1 MSRLHDL
8 VADTVANRLFR
19 AMRVTQVSD
28 QGPFR
33 EISLTSIT
41 PRVTS
46 WTPGDKIQVRVAGD
60 GLTMRTYTP
69 VRWENTTGDTTILV
83 YLHGAGPGSAW
94 AQNLAAGDAAQIV
107 GPRRSIDL
115 TRFTSAPIFVGDE
128 TSVGLRVAWTAAHPN
143 LEPVRD
149 NFELDA
155 NGPTALRALGLEP
168 VHVTREESDGHL
180 PVLVEHV
187 VAAAAEHRES
197 PLILTGRSTTI
208 ATVRGG
214 LKAAGH
220 AQRMTRV
227 RTYWD
232 PRRTGLD

>member
-1 MSRLHDL
+1 
-8 VADTVANRLFR
+8 
-19 AMRVTQVSD
+19 MR
-28 QGPFR
+28 GPLR

-46 WTPGDKIQVRVAGD
+46 WTPGDKIEARLTED

-69 VRWENTTGDTTILV
+69 FRWDNATGDTAILV
-83 YLHGAGPGSAW
+83 YLHGAGPGSVW
-94 AQNLAAGDAAQIV
+94 AQNVAADDSVQVV

-128 TSVGLRVAWTAAHPN
+128 TSVGLRVAWTAAHPD
-143 LEPVRD
+143 LHPVRD
-149 NFELDA
+149 IFELGADS
-155 NGPTALRALGLEP
+155 PSALRALGLEP
-168 VHVTREESDGHL
+168 MLVTREEADDHL
-180 PVLVEHV
+180 PSLVEQV
-187 VAAAAEHRES
+187 VATAAEHHES

-208 ATVRGG
+208 AAIRGA

-220 AQRMTRV
+220 AQRRTRV

>member
-1 MSRLHDL
+1 MSRLRDL
-8 VADTVANRLFR
+8 VADTVPNRLFR

-28 QGPFR
+28 RGPFR
-33 EISLTSIT
+33 EISMTTVASG
-41 PRVTS
+41 VSS
-46 WTPGDKIQVRVAGD
+46 WTPGDKIQVRVPGG

-69 VRWENTTGDTTILV
+69 IRWGNTTGDTTILV

-94 AQNLAAGDAAQIV
+94 AKTVAAGDAIQIV
-107 GPRRSIDL
+107 GPRRSTDL

-149 NFELDA
+149 VFELDVNSPA
-155 NGPTALRALGLEP
+155 ALRALGVEP
-168 VHVTREESDGHL
+168 VHVTRKETNGHL
-180 PVLVEHV
+180 PALVEHV

-208 ATVRGG
+208 AAIRGA
-214 LKAAGH
+214 LKAPGH
-220 AQRMTRV
+220 AQRMIRV

>member
-8 VADTVANRLFR
+8 VADTVSNRLFH

-28 QGPFR
+28 RGPFR
-33 EISLTSIT
+33 EISLTSVT
-41 PRVTS
+41 PRVNS
-46 WTPGDKIQVRVAGD
+46 WTPGDKIQVRVARD

-69 VRWENTTGDTTILV
+69 VRWENTSGDTTILV

-94 AQNLAAGDAAQIV
+94 AQAVAAGDTVQIV

-128 TSVGLRVAWTAAHPN
+128 TSVGLRVAWTAAHPT

-149 NFELDA
+149 NFELGA
-155 NGPTALRALGLEP
+155 NSPTALRALGLEP
-168 VHVTREESDGHL
+168 VHVTREETDGHL

-187 VAAAAEHRES
+187 VAAAAEHHES

-208 ATVRGG
+208 AAIRGA

>member
-1 MSRLHDL
+1 MSHLRDL
-8 VADTVANRLFR
+8 VADTVSNQLFR
-19 AMRVTQVSD
+19 AMRVTQVFNR
-28 QGPFR
+28 GPFR
-33 EISLTSIT
+33 EISLTS
-41 PRVTS
+41 VTS

-94 AQNLAAGDAAQIV
+94 AQDVAAGDTVQVV
-107 GPRRSIDL
+107 GPRRSLDL

-149 NFELDA
+149 IFEVGA
-155 NGPTALRALGLEP
+155 NSPAALRALGLAP
-168 VHVTREESDGHL
+168 VHFTREESDRHL

-187 VAAAAEHRES
+187 AAAEHHES
-197 PLILTGRSTTI
+197 PLILTGRCTSI
-208 ATVRGG
+208 AAIRGA

-220 AQRMTRV
+220 AQRTTRV
-227 RTYWD
+227 RTHWD
-232 PRRTGLD
+232 PRQTGLD

>member
-1 MSRLHDL
+1 MSRLQDL
-8 VADTVANRLFR
+8 VADTVSKRLFR

-28 QGPFR
+28 REPFQ
-33 EISLTSIT
+33 EISMTTVASG
-41 PRVTS
+41 VSS
-46 WTPGDKIQVRVAGD
+46 WTSDDKIQVRVPGG

-69 VRWENTTGDTTILV
+69 IRSDNTRGDTTILV

-94 AQNLAAGDAAQIV
+94 ARAVAAGDAVQIV

-149 NFELDA
+149 VVELGVNSPA
-155 NGPTALRALGLEP
+155 ALRALGVAP
-168 VHVTREESDGHL
+168 VHVTRKETNGHL
-180 PVLVEHV
+180 PALVEHV
-187 VAAAAEHRES
+187 VAAAEHHES

-208 ATVRGG
+208 AAIRGA

-220 AQRMTRV
+220 PQRMTRV

-232 PRRTGLD
+232 PRRKGLG

>member
-1 MSRLHDL
+1 MSRLRDL
-8 VADTVANRLFR
+8 VADTVSNRLFR

-28 QGPFR
+28 RGPFR
-33 EISLTSIT
+33 EIGLTS
-41 PRVTS
+41 VTS
-46 WTPGDKIQVRVAGD
+46 WTAGDKIQVRVAGD

-69 VRWENTTGDTTILV
+69 VRWENSTGDTTILV
-83 YLHGAGPGSAW
+83 YLHGGGPGSAW
-94 AQNLAAGDAAQIV
+94 AQDVAAGDTVQVV
-107 GPRRSIDL
+107 GPRRSLDL

-149 NFELDA
+149 IFELGA
-155 NGPTALRALGLEP
+155 KTPTTLRALALEP
-168 VHVTREESDGHL
+168 VHVTRAETDGHL
-180 PVLVEHV
+180 PELVEHV
-187 VAAAAEHRES
+187 VAAAAEHHES
-197 PLILTGRSTTI
+197 PLILTGRSTSI
-208 ATVRGG
+208 AAIRGA

-220 AQRMTRV
+220 AQRTTRV